1 MPQYVLSQH
10 HNYHH
15 ADNGNWDKFRGPYTT
30 LSVDAYAAMTDAQQR
45 VYRRKWSF
53 AAAPLVGFIYLIF
66 NPRFTWVKGSIDLVI
81 DIVNLRTRGSGV
93 RISPGAP
100 QTFISINHLAI
111 YSLTDPAT
119 KGLTRNG
126 SDSRKL

>member
-45 VYRRKWSF
+45 GIDASGASRPR
-53 AAAPLVGFIYLIF
+53 PLSALFI
-66 NPRFTWVKGSIDLVI
+66 
-81 DIVNLRTRGSGV
+81 
-93 RISPGAP
+93 
-100 QTFISINHLAI
+100 
-111 YSLTDPAT
+111 
-119 KGLTRNG
+119 
-126 SDSRKL
+126 